1 MAIDTDYSFLNLP
14 EAGSKAQGPIA
25 RPSFDPVDFSF
36 NLDRYA
42 PQNLPD
48 VEMVAPS
55 LPSFSADRNE
65 AVLNSVRPFEDIRTL
80 GATFGQKLAET
91 EKFFGDQVNKLQG
104 NIDDLINTK
113 SDLTKQLEAAF
124 LQQDEM
130 SQQAI
135 EEQIAALDKQRAELT
150 SLLEQKVAEAEAN
163 GVDAVAAAEK
173 VASDQRQQFEGQ
185 ISSLDQQLQDLEISK
200 QEAIAAG
207 DQQRVAELE
216 AQQQQLTQEREQ
228 IVSQM
233 EQEFGGERS
242 ELEGQITSL
251 DEQLAQLEI
260 DKELAIQQGDEQRV
274 AELEAQQQELTAQRD
289 QIVAQM
295 EQEFGGERSEFEG
308 QISSLED
315 QLSQLEIDK
324 ELAIQ
329 AGDEQRVAE
338 LEAQEQQLIQQ
349 RDELVAQMEQQF
361 GGERGELEARIA
373 EIESAQQAAIAERDQ
388 AIAEQDTI
396 RAQAAEQQASALEN
410 LKQELLTERAGIV
423 GGLEGTI
430 GDLQGEIDGLTG
442 ARDVAISERDQAIAQ
457 QDTIRAEAADAQAQ
471 ALDAQA
477 NDYQAQLDE
486 LTGQSSQY
494 QTQLGERDQTIA
506 DLQAQIAALQGSG
519 QPPADTPTVTDVQDG
534 PPLSYQ
540 EFIEAGN
547 KPIDYNAYRTSFGDY
562 KQKPQ
567 INIDDY
573 MPPKQP
579 PSKPPQLPPKES
591 DQLFIDDRPTD
602 PRASKPRGK
611 PVGGYVPGGGGINY
625 GGPSKPLVKAGG
637 SKPIQKPI
645 SIGGVGGGIPVMP
658 KKNTTRTNPRIGGG
672 IGGFPGKRTG
682 RMIRR

>member
-25 RPSFDPVDFSF
+25 RPSFDPTDFSF

-42 PQNLPD
+42 PPNLPD

-55 LPSFSADRNE
+55 LPSLSADENE
-65 AVLNSVRPFEDIRTL
+65 AVLNDARPFEDIRTL

-91 EKFFGDQVNKLQG
+91 ERFFGERVSSLQG
-104 NIDDLINTK
+104 NIDELINTK

-124 LQQDEM
+124 LKQDEM

-135 EEQIAALDKQRAELT
+135 EERIAALDAQRAELT
-150 SLLEQKVAEAEAN
+150 AQLEQSVAEAEAN
-163 GVDAVAAAEK
+163 GVNAVAAAEQ
-173 VASDQRQQFEGQ
+173 VAAEK
-185 ISSLDQQLQDLEISK
+185 IATLDQQIAQTSQELQ
-200 QEAIAAG
+200 QAVA
-207 DQQRVAELE
+207 QQDVIRAEESEKRLAELE
-216 AQQQQLTQEREQ
+216 NQKVTLTEQFTQQQNALQEQFGQRE
-228 IVSQM
+228 
-233 EQEFGGERS
+233 
-242 ELEGQITSL
+242 
-251 DEQLAQLEI
+251 
-260 DKELAIQQGDEQRV
+260 
-274 AELEAQQQELTAQRD
+274 AELT
-289 QIVAQM
+289 
-295 EQEFGGERSEFEG
+295 
-308 QISSLED
+308 
-315 QLSQLEIDK
+315 
-324 ELAIQ
+324 
-329 AGDEQRVAE
+329 
-338 LEAQEQQLIQQ
+338 
-349 RDELVAQMEQQF
+349 
-361 GGERGELEARIA
+361 
-373 EIESAQQAAIAERDQ
+373 
-388 AIAEQDTI
+388 
-396 RAQAAEQQASALEN
+396 
-410 LKQELLTERAGIV
+410 
-423 GGLEGTI
+423 GTI
-430 GDLQGEIDGLTG
+430 DSLQGEINNLTG
-442 ARDVAISERDQAIAQ
+442 ARDTAIAERDQAIAQ

-682 RMIRR
+682 RMMRR

>member
-207 DQQRVAELE
+207 D
-216 AQQQQLTQEREQ
+216 
-228 IVSQM
+228 
-233 EQEFGGERS
+233 
-242 ELEGQITSL
+242 
-251 DEQLAQLEI
+251 
-260 DKELAIQQGDEQRV
+260 EQRV
-274 AELEAQQQELTAQRD
+274 AELEAQQQELTAQRE

-349 RDELVAQMEQQF
+349 RDKLVAQMEQQF

-396 RAQAAEQQASALEN
+396 RAQAAEQQAAALEN

-442 ARDVAISERDQAIAQ
+442 ARDTAIAERDQAIAQ